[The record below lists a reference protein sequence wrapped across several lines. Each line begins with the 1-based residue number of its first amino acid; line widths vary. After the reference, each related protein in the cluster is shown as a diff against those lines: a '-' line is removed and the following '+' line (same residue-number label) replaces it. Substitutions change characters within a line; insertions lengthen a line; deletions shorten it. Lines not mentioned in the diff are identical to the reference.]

1 MIIKQTLYK
10 IALIST
16 AMILMLVN
24 IVDAV
29 PYVYI
34 MNSGSNTI

>member
-1 MIIKQTLYK
+1 MIIEQTLYK
-10 IALIST
+10 IALLST

-29 PYVYI
+29 PYAYI